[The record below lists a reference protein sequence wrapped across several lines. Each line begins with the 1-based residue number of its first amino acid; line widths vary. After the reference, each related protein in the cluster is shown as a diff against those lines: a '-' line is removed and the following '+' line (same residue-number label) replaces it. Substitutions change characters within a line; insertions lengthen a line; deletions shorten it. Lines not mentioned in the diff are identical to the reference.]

1 MSSADISSCS
11 TGDDTLSNAERE
23 RWILATVIAFSII
36 TTITVLAFVLQRLLT
51 TVATERP
58 AALAE
63 HNEAT
68 ELLLN
73 AVRCNSSL
81 CRRYSSLIASCV
93 GNGRVNPPCVGFSRY
108 VCGPLFCHG
117 REVAS
122 LVRSYLRSLAADALN
137 VWRHQGGDQWTAV
150 DRAAS
155 LYAACRRVQS
165 TTTQIIQQD
174 DDIYDDENMA
184 QTATVLYPNERVG
197 QLAARLAA
205 RYQDG
210 GIFWIDAVP
219 LRGGQSKR
227 RLLLDINKQ
236 FLRFAEQSDS
246 IPWRH
251 RRRTMMDG
259 ASSPTEEPIEGLVEE
274 VSRGIREV
282 LAKWKEAGNLLVH
295 NPFSVSLRSL
305 DEYGL
310 DSNVLVHGL
319 NAESS
324 DVGDRYSGDDEIE
337 VINQVLLPFLRKV
350 LLHSNINMAPY
361 LAWEFARHKR
371 ECFAPYRA
379 RNSDSVQEDSCFEC
393 IERVAG
399 LAAHAPFLRA
409 SADVQSRAKVTLF
422 VDRHIKGALLSH
434 ILDAQWLSNKQQ
446 ELMVQRLYWSRVVR
460 GVPACEDGL
469 AKLNSY
475 YADLPPTTGHFWND
489 ISAAARAAWQRIL
502 RRPALSA
509 MPFPLLSV
517 EPNVLLSTT
526 RCTSRPS
533 TWCRRSSTMAM
544 RIQESTASWFCTRAS
559 PGASA
564 GPDGSRQATR
574 TGSLRDVEPHDDPN
588 PLPPLN
594 RGSERY
600 PNQLADLMA
609 SGPVLKAFES
619 VTRGDSETR
628 KMFVGACLLTCSGN
642 DPLRCDL
649 AASQTTNFA
658 KSFYCLNMSAMAP
671 ATRYTVW

>member
-1 MSSADISSCS
+1 
-11 TGDDTLSNAERE
+11 
-23 RWILATVIAFSII
+23 
-36 TTITVLAFVLQRLLT
+36 
-51 TVATERP
+51 
-58 AALAE
+58 
-63 HNEAT
+63 
-68 ELLLN
+68 
-73 AVRCNSSL
+73 
-81 CRRYSSLIASCV
+81 
-93 GNGRVNPPCVGFSRY
+93 
-108 VCGPLFCHG
+108 
-117 REVAS
+117 
-122 LVRSYLRSLAADALN
+122 
-137 VWRHQGGDQWTAV
+137 
-150 DRAAS
+150 
-155 LYAACRRVQS
+155 
-165 TTTQIIQQD
+165 
-174 DDIYDDENMA
+174 
-184 QTATVLYPNERVG
+184 
-197 QLAARLAA
+197 
-205 RYQDG
+205 
-210 GIFWIDAVP
+210 
-219 LRGGQSKR
+219 
-227 RLLLDINKQ
+227 
-236 FLRFAEQSDS
+236 
-246 IPWRH
+246 
-251 RRRTMMDG
+251 MDG
-259 ASSPTEEPIEGLVEE
+259 ASSTTEEPIEGLVEE

-282 LAKWKEAGNLLVH
+282 LAIWKEAGNLLVH

-350 LLHSNINMAPY
+350 LLHANINMAPY

-517 EPNVLLSTT
+517 EPNVLSVNDTVYVPAVYLVPPLFNYGDADSGKYGFLGFALARALVHQLGLTGLVKPPEPEASEMLSHMTTLT
-526 RCTSRPS
+526 RC
-533 TWCRRSSTMAM
+533 
-544 RIQESTASWFCTRAS
+544 
-559 PGASA
+559 
-564 GPDGSRQATR
+564 
-574 TGSLRDVEPHDDPN
+574 LR
-588 PLPPLN
+588 LN

-671 ATRYTVW
+671 ATRCTVW